1 MSYFYQPKN
10 IHEQWYGINFKKKSD
25 NETDK
30 TFGVCKYSPITI
42 SFIKGFSNFSDKTA
56 SKKIKK
62 MYIWVSNSWM
72 LQYLCMKWIYSEEK
86 VEGVE
91 KGELLC
97 NHLHVY
103 Q

>member
-1 MSYFYQPKN
+1 M
-10 IHEQWYGINFKKKSD
+10 KKSD

-62 MYIWVSNSWM
+62 MYIWVSNS
-72 LQYLCMKWIYSEEK
+72 
-86 VEGVE
+86 
-91 KGELLC
+91 
-97 NHLHVY
+97 
-103 Q
+103 